1 MDARMFRAASQNG
14 WRADGIPGC
23 EAVEADPPM
32 TEKTEKEGGGEM
44 TTKENEQDQAVLNQP
59 PPGLS
64 TIIHVV
70 PDIALAACR

>member
-1 MDARMFRAASQNG
+1 MCRAASQNG

-32 TEKTEKEGGGEM
+32 TEKTERGRGGGEL
-44 TTKENEQDQAVLNQP
+44 TTKENEQDQAVLNQQ

-64 TIIHVV
+64 TLIGHVV